1 CTLIPAWSQPKLSF
15 RHINKRNGLS
25 QGSVFAITQDA
36 DGFIWLGT
44 RDGLLTSALGHPGS
58 KKEDFP

>member
-1 CTLIPAWSQPKLSF
+1 MNLLLLKQTIVLFLFSCTLIPAWSQPKLSF

-44 RDGLLTSALGHPGS
+44 RDGL
-58 KKEDFP
+58 